1 MKTNELDGL
10 IAKRQ
15 DEARKCILRQA
26 VAAAN
31 VLGEDMVLM
40 ALHRSAI

>member
-1 MKTNELDGL
+1 MKTNELDGT
-10 IAKRQ
+10 IAERQ

-26 VAAAN
+26 ISAAN
-31 VLGEDMVLM
+31 VLGEDAVLM